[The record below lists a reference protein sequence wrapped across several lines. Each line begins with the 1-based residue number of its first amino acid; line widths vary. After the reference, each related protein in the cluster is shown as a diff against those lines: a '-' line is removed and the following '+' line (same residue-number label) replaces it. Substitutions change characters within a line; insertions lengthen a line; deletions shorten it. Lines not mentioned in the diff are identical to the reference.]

1 MCSAITNPTG
11 LKTTNLLGAEQS
23 ASVANG
29 VDVFG
34 ELFNI
39 MSSLD
44 GEQGDLNGLMDGAEL
59 DKAKIQLA
67 SSLNAGNISEV
78 ESMLTVLTA
87 NSTDGR
93 LTTSDPDKPAFNGE
107 FSSFELIAGKLLHDD
122 AKLNLTHEV
131 SEDIATQNE
140 ISAIKDAVSQVL
152 ALIGSLNFSD
162 KVRTAAENAIGENSK
177 IPYFDGLSNELGLSD
192 LTAFMRQKPDFVGG
206 KVSEEIKIDLALFAD
221 VNNQDS
227 DPSKLFKIYSGGENS
242 EVVESLNVEII
253 DENTV
258 KVSLTKFSGI
268 EDLNLNFV
276 ADHNVSETIIDT
288 SEPINL
294 PSHSQS
300 TIIVSIGKSPDNSA
314 VPEAITLKF
323 QTNNNETTSATNS
336 SSPPIEDD
344 ANVIVTFKADETV
357 KITRHTGELVDKST
371 LLDHSE
377 EIGEFKEL
385 SQPIV
390 QKFKNI
396 IEYRTSIQNV
406 INGLSKLKAQ
416 ISNKMPSIEFG
427 SKLDNA
433 INALKKKGVAA
444 STSKSTKASMFIS
457 TADILSLRA
466 LPSKINLPIAINSQL
481 QGLGERGIEFGAE
494 QALKNTQDP
503 SRAQST
509 LNSSVSR
516 DMLGAE
522 TFSANL
528 NSNGMKNP
536 VLVPMQSTP
545 GFANQL
551 SLLDAQF
558 TSRLAAI
565 AVEQAVNN
573 GESLELFLEPK
584 SFGKLQVNASLETN
598 GLDVKLVAENSAT
611 LAILR
616 GSEALLG
623 NITEQHGLKLSNY
636 SVDMSNGQ
644 NHGNGNEQGQ
654 KNHEANDHINRN
666 NGDDSSNMIEKS
678 TDTDNNLLNLIA

>member
-29 VDVFG
+29 VDIFG

-44 GEQGDLNGLMDGAEL
+44 GEQGDLNGLIDGAEL
-59 DKAKIQLA
+59 DKAKIQLV
-67 SSLNAGNISEV
+67 STLNAGNISEV
-78 ESMLTVLTA
+78 ESMLRVLTA
-87 NSTDGR
+87 NSTDGQ
-93 LTTSDPDKPAFNGE
+93 LTTSDLDKPAFNGE
-107 FSSFELIAGKLLHDD
+107 FSSFELIAGKLLQN
-122 AKLNLTHEV
+122 AAEPNLTPEV

-140 ISAIKDAVSQVL
+140 ISAITDAVSQVL
-152 ALIGSLNFSD
+152 ALIGSPNFSD
-162 KVRTAAENAIGENSK
+162 KVNTVSENVISEKPK
-177 IPYFDGLSNELGLSD
+177 IAYFDGLSNELELSD
-192 LTAFMRQKPDFVGG
+192 LTALMRQKPDFVGG
-206 KVSEEIKIDLALFAD
+206 KGSEEIKIDLALFAD
-221 VNNQDS
+221 VNKQDS

-253 DENTV
+253 DENTL

-268 EDLNLNFV
+268 ENLNLNFV
-276 ADHNVSETIIDT
+276 ADQNVAETIIDT
-288 SEPINL
+288 SEPINV
-294 PSHSQS
+294 PSHSLS

-323 QTNNNETTSATNS
+323 QASNNETTNATNPS
-336 SSPPIEDD
+336 SPIEDD

-357 KITRHTGELVDKST
+357 KVTRHAGELVDRNT
-371 LLDHSE
+371 LPDHSE
-377 EIGEFKEL
+377 EIGEFKDL
-385 SQPIV
+385 SLPVV

-416 ISNKMPSIEFG
+416 ISNKTPIIEFG
-427 SKLDNA
+427 GKIDNA
-433 INALKKKGVAA
+433 INALKKKVAAA
-444 STSKSTKASMFIS
+444 STSKSTKASMFIT
-457 TADILSLRA
+457 TADILSLRV
-466 LPSKINLPIAINSQL
+466 LPSKINLPIALNSQL
-481 QGLGERGIEFGAE
+481 QGFGERGIEFGAE
-494 QALKNTQDP
+494 QALKNTQDS

-536 VLVPMQSTP
+536 VLLPMQSTP

-666 NGDDSSNMIEKS
+666 NGDDTSNMIEKS

>member
-29 VDVFG
+29 VDIFG

-44 GEQGDLNGLMDGAEL
+44 GEQGDLNGLIDGAEL

-67 SSLNAGNISEV
+67 STLNAGNISEV
-78 ESMLTVLTA
+78 ESMLRVLTA
-87 NSTDGR
+87 NSTDGQ

-107 FSSFELIAGKLLHDD
+107 FSSFELIAGKLLQN
-122 AKLNLTHEV
+122 AAEPNLTPEV

-140 ISAIKDAVSQVL
+140 ISAITDAVSQVL
-152 ALIGSLNFSD
+152 ALIGSPNFSD
-162 KVRTAAENAIGENSK
+162 KVHTVAENAIGENSK
-177 IPYFDGLSNELGLSD
+177 IAYFDGLSNELELSD
-192 LTAFMRQKPDFVGG
+192 LTALMRQKPDFVGG
-206 KVSEEIKIDLALFAD
+206 KGSEEIKIDLALFAD
-221 VNNQDS
+221 VNKQDS

-253 DENTV
+253 DENTL

-268 EDLNLNFV
+268 ENLNLNFV
-276 ADHNVSETIIDT
+276 ADQNVAETIIDT
-288 SEPINL
+288 SEPINV
-294 PSHSQS
+294 PSHSPS
-300 TIIVSIGKSPDNSA
+300 TIIVSIGKSRDNSA

-323 QTNNNETTSATNS
+323 QASNNETTNATNPS
-336 SSPPIEDD
+336 SPIEDD

-357 KITRHTGELVDKST
+357 KVTRHAGELVDKNT
-371 LLDHSE
+371 LSDRSE
-377 EIGEFKEL
+377 QIEEFKEL
-385 SQPIV
+385 SLPVV

-416 ISNKMPSIEFG
+416 ISNKTPIIEFG
-427 SKLDNA
+427 GKIDNA
-433 INALKKKGVAA
+433 INALKKKVAAA
-444 STSKSTKASMFIS
+444 STSKSTKASMFIT

-466 LPSKINLPIAINSQL
+466 LPSKINLPFALNSQL

-654 KNHEANDHINRN
+654 KNHETNDHINRN

>member
-29 VDVFG
+29 VDIFG

-44 GEQGDLNGLMDGAEL
+44 GEQGDLNGLIDGAEL

-67 SSLNAGNISEV
+67 STLNAGNISEV
-78 ESMLTVLTA
+78 ESMLRVLTA
-87 NSTDGR
+87 NSTDGQ

-107 FSSFELIAGKLLHDD
+107 FSSFELIAGKLLQN
-122 AKLNLTHEV
+122 AAEPNLTPEV

-140 ISAIKDAVSQVL
+140 ISAITDAVSQVL
-152 ALIGSLNFSD
+152 ALIGSPNFSD
-162 KVRTAAENAIGENSK
+162 KVHTVAENAIGENSK
-177 IPYFDGLSNELGLSD
+177 IAYFDGLSNELELSD
-192 LTAFMRQKPDFVGG
+192 LTALMRQKPDFVGG
-206 KVSEEIKIDLALFAD
+206 KGSEEIKIDLALFAD
-221 VNNQDS
+221 VNKQDS

-253 DENTV
+253 DENTL

-268 EDLNLNFV
+268 ENLNLNFV
-276 ADHNVSETIIDT
+276 ADQNVAETIIDT
-288 SEPINL
+288 SEPINV
-294 PSHSQS
+294 PSHSPS
-300 TIIVSIGKSPDNSA
+300 TIIVSIGKSRDNSA

-323 QTNNNETTSATNS
+323 QASNNETTNATNPS
-336 SSPPIEDD
+336 SPIEDD

-357 KITRHTGELVDKST
+357 KVTRHAGELVDKNT
-371 LLDHSE
+371 LSDRSE
-377 EIGEFKEL
+377 QIEEFKEL
-385 SQPIV
+385 SLPVV

-416 ISNKMPSIEFG
+416 ISNKTPIIEFG
-427 SKLDNA
+427 GKIDNA
-433 INALKKKGVAA
+433 INALKKKVAAA
-444 STSKSTKASMFIS
+444 STSKSTKASMFIT

-466 LPSKINLPIAINSQL
+466 LPSKINLPFALNSQL

-654 KNHEANDHINRN
+654 KNHETNDHINRN
-666 NGDDSSNMIEKS
+666 NGDDTSNMIEKS

>member
-11 LKTTNLLGAEQS
+11 LKTTNLLGTEQS
-23 ASVANG
+23 ASVANR
-29 VDVFG
+29 VDIFG

-44 GEQGDLNGLMDGAEL
+44 GEQGDLNGLIDGAEL

-67 SSLNAGNISEV
+67 STLNAGNISEV
-78 ESMLTVLTA
+78 ESMLRVLTA
-87 NSTDGR
+87 NSTDGQ

-107 FSSFELIAGKLLHDD
+107 FSSFELIAGKLLQN
-122 AKLNLTHEV
+122 AAEPNLTPEV

-140 ISAIKDAVSQVL
+140 ISAITDAVSQVL
-152 ALIGSLNFSD
+152 ALIGSPNFSD
-162 KVRTAAENAIGENSK
+162 KVHTVAENAIGENSK
-177 IPYFDGLSNELGLSD
+177 IAYFDGLSNELELSD
-192 LTAFMRQKPDFVGG
+192 LTALMRQKPDFVGG
-206 KVSEEIKIDLALFAD
+206 KGSEEIKIDLALFAD
-221 VNNQDS
+221 VNKQDS

-253 DENTV
+253 DENTL

-268 EDLNLNFV
+268 ENLNLNFV
-276 ADHNVSETIIDT
+276 ADQNVSETIVDT
-288 SEPINL
+288 SEPINV
-294 PSHSQS
+294 PSHSPS
-300 TIIVSIGKSPDNSA
+300 TIIVSIGKSRDNSA

-323 QTNNNETTSATNS
+323 QASNNETTNATNPS
-336 SSPPIEDD
+336 SPIEDD

-357 KITRHTGELVDKST
+357 KVTRHAGELVDRNT
-371 LLDHSE
+371 LPDHSE
-377 EIGEFKEL
+377 EIGEFKDL
-385 SQPIV
+385 SLPVV

-416 ISNKMPSIEFG
+416 ISNKTPIIEFG
-427 SKLDNA
+427 GKIDNA
-433 INALKKKGVAA
+433 INALKKKVAAA
-444 STSKSTKASMFIS
+444 STSKSTKASMFIT

-466 LPSKINLPIAINSQL
+466 LPSKINLPFALNSQL

-528 NSNGMKNP
+528 NSNGMTNT

-666 NGDDSSNMIEKS
+666 NGDDTSNMIEKS

>member
-29 VDVFG
+29 VDIFG

-44 GEQGDLNGLMDGAEL
+44 GEHGDLNGLVDGAEL

-67 SSLNAGNISEV
+67 STLNAGNISEV
-78 ESMLTVLTA
+78 ESMLRVLTA
-87 NSTDGR
+87 NSTDGQ
-93 LTTSDPDKPAFNGE
+93 LTRSDPDKPAFNGE
-107 FSSFELIAGKLLHDD
+107 FSSFELIAGKLLQN
-122 AKLNLTHEV
+122 AAEPNLTPEV

-140 ISAIKDAVSQVL
+140 ISEITDAVSQVL
-152 ALIGSLNFSD
+152 ALIGSPNFSD
-162 KVRTAAENAIGENSK
+162 KVHTVSENVISEKPK
-177 IPYFDGLSNELGLSD
+177 IAYFDGLSNELELSD

-206 KVSEEIKIDLALFAD
+206 KISEEIKIDLALFAD
-221 VNNQDS
+221 VNKQES

-253 DENTV
+253 DENTL

-276 ADHNVSETIIDT
+276 ADQNVSGTIIDT
-288 SEPINL
+288 SEPITV
-294 PSHSQS
+294 PSYSTS
-300 TIIVSIGKSPDNSA
+300 TIIVSIGKSSDNSA

-323 QTNNNETTSATNS
+323 QTNNNETTSATNLV
-336 SSPPIEDD
+336 SPPIEDE

-357 KITRHTGELVDKST
+357 KVTRHTGELVDKST
-371 LLDHSE
+371 LPDHSE

-385 SQPIV
+385 SLPVV

-416 ISNKMPSIEFG
+416 ISNKTPSIEFG
-427 SKLDNA
+427 SKIDNA

-444 STSKSTKASMFIS
+444 STSKSTKASMFIT

-466 LPSKINLPIAINSQL
+466 LPSKINLPIALNSQL

-503 SRAQST
+503 SRTQST
-509 LNSSVSR
+509 PNTSVSR
-516 DMLGAE
+516 DLLGAE

-623 NITEQHGLKLSNY
+623 NITEQYGLKLSNY

-644 NHGNGNEQGQ
+644 NHGNGNDQGQ

>member
-23 ASVANG
+23 ASFANG
-29 VDVFG
+29 VDIFG

-39 MSSLD
+39 MSSLGD
-44 GEQGDLNGLMDGAEL
+44 EQGDLNGLIDGAEL

-67 SSLNAGNISEV
+67 STLNAGNISEV
-78 ESMLTVLTA
+78 ESMLRVLTA
-87 NSTDGR
+87 NSTDGQ

-107 FSSFELIAGKLLHDD
+107 FSSFELIAGKLLQN
-122 AKLNLTHEV
+122 AAEPNLTPEV
-131 SEDIATQNE
+131 SEDIARQNE
-140 ISAIKDAVSQVL
+140 ISEITDAVSQVL
-152 ALIGSLNFSD
+152 ALIGSPNFSE
-162 KVRTAAENAIGENSK
+162 KVHAAADNAIGENSK
-177 IPYFDGLSNELGLSD
+177 IPYFGGLSNELELSD
-192 LTAFMRQKPDFVGG
+192 LTALMRQKPDFAGG
-206 KVSEEIKIDLALFAD
+206 KVSEEIKIDLAFFAD
-221 VNNQDS
+221 VNKQES

-253 DENTV
+253 DENTL

-323 QTNNNETTSATNS
+323 KTNNNETTSATNS
-336 SSPPIEDD
+336 ASPPIEDE

-357 KITRHTGELVDKST
+357 KVTRHTGELVDKST
-371 LLDHSE
+371 SPDHSE

-385 SQPIV
+385 SLPVV

-416 ISNKMPSIEFG
+416 ISNKTPSIEFG
-427 SKLDNA
+427 SKIDNA
-433 INALKKKGVAA
+433 INALKKKVVAA
-444 STSKSTKASMFIS
+444 STSKSTKASMFIT

-466 LPSKINLPIAINSQL
+466 LPSKINLPIALNSQL

-536 VLVPMQSTP
+536 VLLPMQSTP

-666 NGDDSSNMIEKS
+666 NGDDTSNMIEKS

>member
-29 VDVFG
+29 VDIFG

-44 GEQGDLNGLMDGAEL
+44 GEQGDLNGLIDGAEL
-59 DKAKIQLA
+59 DKAKIQLV
-67 SSLNAGNISEV
+67 STLNAGNISEV
-78 ESMLTVLTA
+78 ESMLRVLTA
-87 NSTDGR
+87 NSTDGQ
-93 LTTSDPDKPAFNGE
+93 LTTSDLDKPAFNGE
-107 FSSFELIAGKLLHDD
+107 FSSFELIAGKLLQN
-122 AKLNLTHEV
+122 AAEPNLTPEV

-140 ISAIKDAVSQVL
+140 ISAITDAVSQVL
-152 ALIGSLNFSD
+152 ALIGSPNFSD
-162 KVRTAAENAIGENSK
+162 KVNTVSENVISEKPK
-177 IPYFDGLSNELGLSD
+177 IAYFDGLSNELELSD
-192 LTAFMRQKPDFVGG
+192 LTALMRQKPDFVGG
-206 KVSEEIKIDLALFAD
+206 KGSEEIKIDLALFAD
-221 VNNQDS
+221 VNKQDS

-253 DENTV
+253 DENTL

-268 EDLNLNFV
+268 ENLNLNFV
-276 ADHNVSETIIDT
+276 ADQNVAETIIDT
-288 SEPINL
+288 SEPINV
-294 PSHSQS
+294 PSHSLS

-323 QTNNNETTSATNS
+323 QASNNETTNATNPS
-336 SSPPIEDD
+336 SPIEDD

-357 KITRHTGELVDKST
+357 KVTRHAGELVDRNT
-371 LLDHSE
+371 LPDHSE
-377 EIGEFKEL
+377 EIGEFKDL
-385 SQPIV
+385 SLPVV

-416 ISNKMPSIEFG
+416 ISNKTPIIEFG
-427 SKLDNA
+427 GKIDNA
-433 INALKKKGVAA
+433 INALKKKVAAA
-444 STSKSTKASMFIS
+444 STSKSTKASMFIT
-457 TADILSLRA
+457 TADILSLRV
-466 LPSKINLPIAINSQL
+466 LPSKINLPIALNSQL
-481 QGLGERGIEFGAE
+481 QGFGERGIEFGAE

-536 VLVPMQSTP
+536 VLLPMQSTP

-666 NGDDSSNMIEKS
+666 NGDDTSNMIEKS

>member
-29 VDVFG
+29 VDIFG

-44 GEQGDLNGLMDGAEL
+44 GEQGDLNGLIDGAEL

-67 SSLNAGNISEV
+67 STLNAGNISEV
-78 ESMLTVLTA
+78 ESMLRVLTA
-87 NSTDGR
+87 NSTEGQ

-107 FSSFELIAGKLLHDD
+107 FSSFELIAGKLLQN
-122 AKLNLTHEV
+122 AAEPNLTPEV

-140 ISAIKDAVSQVL
+140 ISAITDAVSQVL
-152 ALIGSLNFSD
+152 ALIGSPNFSD
-162 KVRTAAENAIGENSK
+162 KVHTVAENAIGENSK
-177 IPYFDGLSNELGLSD
+177 IAYFDGLSNELELSD
-192 LTAFMRQKPDFVGG
+192 LTALMRQKPDFVGG
-206 KVSEEIKIDLALFAD
+206 IGSEEIKIDLALFAD
-221 VNNQDS
+221 VNKQDS

-242 EVVESLNVEII
+242 EIVESLNVEII
-253 DENTV
+253 DENTL

-268 EDLNLNFV
+268 ENLNLNFV
-276 ADHNVSETIIDT
+276 ADQNVSETIVDT
-288 SEPINL
+288 SEPINV
-294 PSHSQS
+294 PSHSPS
-300 TIIVSIGKSPDNSA
+300 TIIVSIGKSRDNSA

-323 QTNNNETTSATNS
+323 QASNNETTNATNPS
-336 SSPPIEDD
+336 SPIEDD

-357 KITRHTGELVDKST
+357 KVTRHAGELVDKNT
-371 LLDHSE
+371 LSDRSE
-377 EIGEFKEL
+377 QIEEFKEL
-385 SQPIV
+385 SLPVV

-416 ISNKMPSIEFG
+416 ISNKTPIIEFG
-427 SKLDNA
+427 GKIDNA
-433 INALKKKGVAA
+433 INALKKKVAAA
-444 STSKSTKASMFIS
+444 STSKSTKASMFIT

-466 LPSKINLPIAINSQL
+466 LPSKINLPFALNSQL

-666 NGDDSSNMIEKS
+666 NGDDTSNMIEKS

>member
-11 LKTTNLLGAEQS
+11 LKTTNLLGAEQN
-23 ASVANG
+23 ASIANR
-29 VDVFG
+29 VDIFG

-44 GEQGDLNGLMDGAEL
+44 GEQGDLNGLIDGAEL
-59 DKAKIQLA
+59 DKAKTQLV
-67 SSLNAGNISEV
+67 STLNAGNISEV
-78 ESMLTVLTA
+78 ESMLRVLTA
-87 NSTDGR
+87 NSTDGQ
-93 LTTSDPDKPAFNGE
+93 LTTSDPDKPVLNGE
-107 FSSFELIAGKLLHDD
+107 FSSFELIAGKLLQN
-122 AKLNLTHEV
+122 AAEPNLTPEV

-140 ISAIKDAVSQVL
+140 ISAITDAVSQVL
-152 ALIGSLNFSD
+152 VLIGSPNFSD
-162 KVRTAAENAIGENSK
+162 KVNTVSENVISEKPK
-177 IPYFDGLSNELGLSD
+177 IANFDGLSNELELSD
-192 LTAFMRQKPDFVGG
+192 LTALMRQKPDFVGG
-206 KVSEEIKIDLALFAD
+206 KGSEEIKIDLALFAD
-221 VNNQDS
+221 VNKQDS

-253 DENTV
+253 DENTL

-268 EDLNLNFV
+268 ENLNLNFV
-276 ADHNVSETIIDT
+276 ADQNVAETIIDT
-288 SEPINL
+288 SEPINV
-294 PSHSQS
+294 PSHSLS

-323 QTNNNETTSATNS
+323 QASNNETTNATNPS
-336 SSPPIEDD
+336 SPIEDD
-344 ANVIVTFKADETV
+344 ANVIVTFKADDTV
-357 KITRHTGELVDKST
+357 KVTRHAGELVDKNT
-371 LLDHSE
+371 LSDRSE
-377 EIGEFKEL
+377 QIEEFKEL
-385 SQPIV
+385 SLPVV

-406 INGLSKLKAQ
+406 INGLSKLKTQ
-416 ISNKMPSIEFG
+416 ISNKAPSIEFG
-427 SKLDNA
+427 SKIDSA
-433 INALKKKGVAA
+433 ITALKKKVVAG
-444 STSKSTKASMFIS
+444 STSKSAKASMFIT

-466 LPSKINLPIAINSQL
+466 LPSKINLPIALNSQL

-494 QALKNTQDP
+494 PALKNTQDP
-503 SRAQST
+503 LRAQST

-516 DMLGAE
+516 DMFGAE
-522 TFSANL
+522 TFSSNL

-573 GESLELFLEPK
+573 GESLELFLEPR

-616 GSEALLG
+616 GSEGLLG

-644 NHGNGNEQGQ
+644 NQGNGNEQGQ
-654 KNHEANDHINRN
+654 KNHEADDHINRN

>member
-29 VDVFG
+29 ADIFS

-39 MSSLD
+39 MSSL
-44 GEQGDLNGLMDGAEL
+44 GSEQGDLNGLMNGVEL
-59 DKAKIQLA
+59 DQAKIHLA
-67 SSLNAGNISEV
+67 SKLDAGNLSEV
-78 ESMLTVLTA
+78 ESMLRVLTA
-87 NSTDGR
+87 NSTDGQ
-93 LTTSDPDKPAFNGE
+93 LKTSDPDKAAFNGE
-107 FSSFELIAGKLLHDD
+107 FSSFELIAGKLLQND
-122 AKLNLTHEV
+122 AEPNLTHEF
-131 SEDIATQNE
+131 SEDIAAQNE

-152 ALIGSLNFSD
+152 ALIGSPNFYD
-162 KVRTAAENAIGENSK
+162 RLHTTTENFINEKPK
-177 IPYFDGLSNELGLSD
+177 ITYFDRLLNELELSD
-192 LTAFMRQKPDFVGG
+192 FSAIMRPKPHFVGD
-206 KVSEEIKIDLALFAD
+206 KVSEQIKIDLALFAD
-221 VNNQDS
+221 VNKQES

-253 DENTV
+253 DENTL

-268 EDLNLNFV
+268 EDLNVNFV
-276 ADHNVSETIIDT
+276 AEQHVSETIIDT
-288 SEPINL
+288 SEPITV
-294 PSHSQS
+294 PSHATS

-323 QTNNNETTSATNS
+323 QANNGEMINATNPS
-336 SSPPIEDD
+336 SPIEDD
-344 ANVIVTFKADETV
+344 ANVIVTFKADEAV
-357 KITRHTGELVDKST
+357 KVTRHTGELVDNST
-371 LLDHSE
+371 LPDHSE
-377 EIGEFKEL
+377 QIADFKEL
-385 SQPIV
+385 SLPVV

-406 INGLSKLKAQ
+406 INGLSKLKTQ

-427 SKLDNA
+427 SKIDSA
-433 INALKKKGVAA
+433 ITALKKKGVAA
-444 STSKSTKASMFIS
+444 STSKSAKASMFIT

-466 LPSKINLPIAINSQL
+466 LPSKSNLPIALNSQL
-481 QGLGERGIEFGAE
+481 QGFGERGIELGAE
-494 QALKNTQDP
+494 PALKNTQDP
-503 SRAQST
+503 LRAQST
-509 LNSSVSR
+509 SNTSVSR
-516 DMLGAE
+516 DLLGVE
-522 TFSANL
+522 TFSANQ

-536 VLVPMQSTP
+536 VLVPTQSTP

-565 AVEQAVNN
+565 AVEQAVNI
-573 GESLELFLEPK
+573 GEALELFLEPK

-666 NGDDSSNMIEKS
+666 NGDDPSNMIEKS

>member
-29 VDVFG
+29 VDIFG

-44 GEQGDLNGLMDGAEL
+44 GEQGDLNGLIDGAEL
-59 DKAKIQLA
+59 DKANIQLV
-67 SSLNAGNISEV
+67 STLNAGNISEV
-78 ESMLTVLTA
+78 ESMLRVLTA
-87 NSTDGR
+87 NSTDGQ
-93 LTTSDPDKPAFNGE
+93 LTISDPDKPAFNGE
-107 FSSFELIAGKLLHDD
+107 FSSFELIAGKLLQN
-122 AKLNLTHEV
+122 AAEPNLTPEV

-140 ISAIKDAVSQVL
+140 ISAITDAVSQVL
-152 ALIGSLNFSD
+152 ALIGSPNFSD
-162 KVRTAAENAIGENSK
+162 KVNTVSENVISEKPEIA
-177 IPYFDGLSNELGLSD
+177 YFDGLSNELELSD
-192 LTAFMRQKPDFVGG
+192 LTALMRQKPYFVGG
-206 KVSEEIKIDLALFAD
+206 KGSEEIKIDLALFAD
-221 VNNQDS
+221 INKQDS

-253 DENTV
+253 DENTL

-268 EDLNLNFV
+268 ENLNLNFV
-276 ADHNVSETIIDT
+276 ADQNVTETIIDT
-288 SEPINL
+288 SEPINV
-294 PSHSQS
+294 PSHSLS

-323 QTNNNETTSATNS
+323 QASNNETTNATNPS
-336 SSPPIEDD
+336 SPIEDD

-357 KITRHTGELVDKST
+357 KVTRHAGELVDKNT
-371 LLDHSE
+371 LSDRSE
-377 EIGEFKEL
+377 QIKEFKEL
-385 SQPIV
+385 SLPVV

-396 IEYRTSIQNV
+396 IEYRKSIQNV
-406 INGLSKLKAQ
+406 INGLSKLKTQ
-416 ISNKMPSIEFG
+416 ISNKAPSVEFG
-427 SKLDNA
+427 SKIDSA
-433 INALKKKGVAA
+433 ITALKKKVVAG
-444 STSKSTKASMFIS
+444 STSKSAKASMFIS

-466 LPSKINLPIAINSQL
+466 LPSKINLPFALNSQL
-481 QGLGERGIEFGAE
+481 QGSGERGIEFGAE
-494 QALKNTQDP
+494 QALKNTQDAL
-503 SRAQST
+503 RAQST
-509 LNSSVSR
+509 INTSVSR
-516 DMLGAE
+516 DLLGAE

-654 KNHEANDHINRN
+654 KNHEADDHINRN

>member
-29 VDVFG
+29 VDIFG

-44 GEQGDLNGLMDGAEL
+44 GEQGDLNGLIDGAEL
-59 DKAKIQLA
+59 DKAKIQLV
-67 SSLNAGNISEV
+67 STLNAGNISEV
-78 ESMLTVLTA
+78 ESMLRVLTA
-87 NSTDGR
+87 NSTDGQ
-93 LTTSDPDKPAFNGE
+93 LTTSDLDKPAFNGE
-107 FSSFELIAGKLLHDD
+107 FSSFELIAGKLLQN
-122 AKLNLTHEV
+122 AAEPNLTPEV

-140 ISAIKDAVSQVL
+140 ISAITDAVSQVL
-152 ALIGSLNFSD
+152 ALIGSPNFSD
-162 KVRTAAENAIGENSK
+162 KVNTVSENVISEKPK
-177 IPYFDGLSNELGLSD
+177 IAYFDGLSNELELSD
-192 LTAFMRQKPDFVGG
+192 LTALMRQKPDFVWG
-206 KVSEEIKIDLALFAD
+206 KGSEEIKIDLALFAD
-221 VNNQDS
+221 VNKQDS

-253 DENTV
+253 DENTL

-268 EDLNLNFV
+268 ENLNLNFV
-276 ADHNVSETIIDT
+276 ADQNVAETIIDT
-288 SEPINL
+288 SEPINV
-294 PSHSQS
+294 PSHSLS

-323 QTNNNETTSATNS
+323 QASNNETTNATNPS
-336 SSPPIEDD
+336 SPIEDD

-357 KITRHTGELVDKST
+357 KVTRHAGELVDKNT
-371 LLDHSE
+371 LSDRSE
-377 EIGEFKEL
+377 QIEEFKEL
-385 SQPIV
+385 SLSVV

-416 ISNKMPSIEFG
+416 ISNKTPIIEFG
-427 SKLDNA
+427 GKIDNA
-433 INALKKKGVAA
+433 INALKKKVAAA
-444 STSKSTKASMFIS
+444 STSKSTKASMFIT
-457 TADILSLRA
+457 TADILSLRV
-466 LPSKINLPIAINSQL
+466 LPSKINLPIALNSQL
-481 QGLGERGIEFGAE
+481 QGFGERGIEFGAE

-666 NGDDSSNMIEKS
+666 NGDDTSNMIEKS

>member
-1 MCSAITNPTG
+1 
-11 LKTTNLLGAEQS
+11 
-23 ASVANG
+23 
-29 VDVFG
+29 
-34 ELFNI
+34 
-39 MSSLD
+39 
-44 GEQGDLNGLMDGAEL
+44 
-59 DKAKIQLA
+59 
-67 SSLNAGNISEV
+67 
-78 ESMLTVLTA
+78 
-87 NSTDGR
+87 
-93 LTTSDPDKPAFNGE
+93 
-107 FSSFELIAGKLLHDD
+107 
-122 AKLNLTHEV
+122 
-131 SEDIATQNE
+131 
-140 ISAIKDAVSQVL
+140 
-152 ALIGSLNFSD
+152 
-162 KVRTAAENAIGENSK
+162 
-177 IPYFDGLSNELGLSD
+177 
-192 LTAFMRQKPDFVGG
+192 
-206 KVSEEIKIDLALFAD
+206 
-221 VNNQDS
+221 
-227 DPSKLFKIYSGGENS
+227 
-242 EVVESLNVEII
+242 LNVEII
-253 DENTV
+253 DENTL

-268 EDLNLNFV
+268 EDLNLNFL
-276 ADHNVSETIIDT
+276 ADQNVSETIIDT
-288 SEPINL
+288 SEPITV
-294 PSHSQS
+294 PSHSPS

-323 QTNNNETTSATNS
+323 QTNSNETTSATNS
-336 SSPPIEDD
+336 ASPPIEDE

-357 KITRHTGELVDKST
+357 KVTRYTGELFDKST
-371 LLDHSE
+371 LPDHSE

-385 SQPIV
+385 SLPVV

-416 ISNKMPSIEFG
+416 ISTKTPSIEFG
-427 SKLDNA
+427 NKMDNA

-466 LPSKINLPIAINSQL
+466 LPSKINLPIALNSQL

-503 SRAQST
+503 LRAQAT

-654 KNHEANDHINRN
+654 KKHEANDHINRN

>member
-29 VDVFG
+29 VDIFG

-67 SSLNAGNISEV
+67 STLNAGNISEV
-78 ESMLTVLTA
+78 ESMLRVLTA
-87 NSTDGR
+87 NSTDGQ
-93 LTTSDPDKPAFNGE
+93 LTRSDPDKPAFNGE
-107 FSSFELIAGKLLHDD
+107 FSSFELIAGKLLQN
-122 AKLNLTHEV
+122 AAEPNLTPEV

-140 ISAIKDAVSQVL
+140 ISEITDAVSQVL
-152 ALIGSLNFSD
+152 ALIGSPNFSD
-162 KVRTAAENAIGENSK
+162 KVHTVSENVISENSK
-177 IPYFDGLSNELGLSD
+177 IAYFDGLSNELELSD
-192 LTAFMRQKPDFVGG
+192 LTALIRQKPDFVGG

-221 VNNQDS
+221 VNKQES

-253 DENTV
+253 DESTL

-276 ADHNVSETIIDT
+276 ADQNVSETIIDT
-288 SEPINL
+288 SEPITV
-294 PSHSQS
+294 PSHSPS
-300 TIIVSIGKSPDNSA
+300 TIIVSIGNSPDNSA

-336 SSPPIEDD
+336 ASPPIEDE

-357 KITRHTGELVDKST
+357 KVTRHTGELVDKST
-371 LLDHSE
+371 LPDHSE

-385 SQPIV
+385 SLPVV

-416 ISNKMPSIEFG
+416 ISNKTPSIEFG
-427 SKLDNA
+427 SKIDNA
-433 INALKKKGVAA
+433 INALKKKVVAA
-444 STSKSTKASMFIS
+444 STSKSTKASMFIT

-466 LPSKINLPIAINSQL
+466 LPSKINLPIALNSQL

>member
-23 ASVANG
+23 ASVANR
-29 VDVFG
+29 VDIFG

-44 GEQGDLNGLMDGAEL
+44 GEQGDLNGLIDGAEL

-67 SSLNAGNISEV
+67 STLNAGNISEV
-78 ESMLTVLTA
+78 ESMLRVLTA
-87 NSTDGR
+87 NSTDGQ

-107 FSSFELIAGKLLHDD
+107 FSSFELIAGKLLQN
-122 AKLNLTHEV
+122 AAEPNLTPEV

-140 ISAIKDAVSQVL
+140 ISAITDAVSQVL
-152 ALIGSLNFSD
+152 ALIGSPNFSD
-162 KVRTAAENAIGENSK
+162 KVHTVAENAIGENSK
-177 IPYFDGLSNELGLSD
+177 IAYFDGLSNELELSD
-192 LTAFMRQKPDFVGG
+192 LTALMRQKPDFVGG
-206 KVSEEIKIDLALFAD
+206 KGSEEIKIDLALFAD
-221 VNNQDS
+221 VNKQDS

-242 EVVESLNVEII
+242 EIVESLNVEII
-253 DENTV
+253 DENTL

-268 EDLNLNFV
+268 ENLNLNFV
-276 ADHNVSETIIDT
+276 ADQNVSETIVDT
-288 SEPINL
+288 SEPINV
-294 PSHSQS
+294 PSHSPS
-300 TIIVSIGKSPDNSA
+300 TIIVSIGKSRDNSA

-323 QTNNNETTSATNS
+323 QASNNETTNATNPS
-336 SSPPIEDD
+336 SPIEDD

-357 KITRHTGELVDKST
+357 KVTRHAGELVDKNT
-371 LLDHSE
+371 LSDRSE
-377 EIGEFKEL
+377 QIEEFKEL
-385 SQPIV
+385 SLPVV

-416 ISNKMPSIEFG
+416 ISNKTPIIEFG
-427 SKLDNA
+427 GKIDNA
-433 INALKKKGVAA
+433 INALKKKVAAA
-444 STSKSTKASMFIS
+444 STSKSTKASMFIT

-466 LPSKINLPIAINSQL
+466 LPSKINLPFALNSQL

-666 NGDDSSNMIEKS
+666 NGDDTSNMIEKS

>member
-29 VDVFG
+29 VDIFG

-44 GEQGDLNGLMDGAEL
+44 GEQGDLHGLMDGAEL
-59 DKAKIQLA
+59 DKAKIQLE
-67 SSLNAGNISEV
+67 STLNAGNISDV
-78 ESMLTVLTA
+78 ESMLRVLTT
-87 NSTDGR
+87 NSTDGQ
-93 LTTSDPDKPAFNGE
+93 LKSFDPDKPAFNGE
-107 FSSFELIAGKLLHDD
+107 FSSFELIAGKLLQN
-122 AKLNLTHEV
+122 AAEPNLTPEV

-140 ISAIKDAVSQVL
+140 MSAITDAVSQVL
-152 ALIGSLNFSD
+152 ALIGSPNFSD
-162 KVRTAAENAIGENSK
+162 KVHAAVDNAIGENSK
-177 IPYFDGLSNELGLSD
+177 IPYFEGLSNELELSD
-192 LTAFMRQKPDFVGG
+192 LTALMRQKPDFVGG
-206 KVSEEIKIDLALFAD
+206 NLSEEIKIDLALFAD
-221 VNNQDS
+221 VSKQES

-253 DENTV
+253 DESTL

-276 ADHNVSETIIDT
+276 ADQNASETIIDT
-288 SEPINL
+288 SEPITV
-294 PSHSQS
+294 PSHSPS
-300 TIIVSIGKSPDNSA
+300 PIIVSIGKSPDNSA

-323 QTNNNETTSATNS
+323 QTNNNETTSSTNS
-336 SSPPIEDD
+336 SSPPIEDE
-344 ANVIVTFKADETV
+344 ANVIVTFKPDETV
-357 KITRHTGELVDKST
+357 KVTRLTGELVDKST

-377 EIGEFKEL
+377 EIGEFKEF

-416 ISNKMPSIEFG
+416 ISNKTPSIEFR
-427 SKLDNA
+427 SKIDNA

-466 LPSKINLPIAINSQL
+466 LPSKINLPIALNSQL

-654 KNHEANDHINRN
+654 KNHEANDPINRN

>member
-23 ASVANG
+23 ASVANR
-29 VDVFG
+29 VDIFG

-44 GEQGDLNGLMDGAEL
+44 GEQGDLNGLIDGAEL

-67 SSLNAGNISEV
+67 STLNAGNISEV
-78 ESMLTVLTA
+78 ESMLRVLTA
-87 NSTDGR
+87 NSTDGQ

-107 FSSFELIAGKLLHDD
+107 FSSFELIAGKLLQN
-122 AKLNLTHEV
+122 AAEPNLTPEV

-140 ISAIKDAVSQVL
+140 ISAITDAVSQVL
-152 ALIGSLNFSD
+152 ALIGSPNFSD
-162 KVRTAAENAIGENSK
+162 KVHTVAENAIGENSK
-177 IPYFDGLSNELGLSD
+177 IAYFDGLSNELELSD
-192 LTAFMRQKPDFVGG
+192 LTALMRQKPDFVGG
-206 KVSEEIKIDLALFAD
+206 KGSEEIKIDLALFAD
-221 VNNQDS
+221 VNKQDS

-253 DENTV
+253 DENTL

-323 QTNNNETTSATNS
+323 KTNNNETTSATNS
-336 SSPPIEDD
+336 ASPPIEDE

-357 KITRHTGELVDKST
+357 KVTRHAGELVDKNT
-371 LLDHSE
+371 LSDRSE
-377 EIGEFKEL
+377 QIEEFKEL
-385 SQPIV
+385 SLPVV

-416 ISNKMPSIEFG
+416 ISNKTPSIEFG
-427 SKLDNA
+427 SKIDNA
-433 INALKKKGVAA
+433 INALKKKVAAA
-444 STSKSTKASMFIS
+444 STSKSTKASMFIT

-466 LPSKINLPIAINSQL
+466 LPSKINLPIALNSQL

-666 NGDDSSNMIEKS
+666 NGDDTSNMIEKS

>member
-29 VDVFG
+29 VDIFG

-67 SSLNAGNISEV
+67 STLNAGNISEV
-78 ESMLTVLTA
+78 ESMLRVLTA
-87 NSTDGR
+87 NSTDGQ

-107 FSSFELIAGKLLHDD
+107 FSSFELIAGKLLQN
-122 AKLNLTHEV
+122 AAEPNLTPEV

-140 ISAIKDAVSQVL
+140 ISEITDAVSQVL
-152 ALIGSLNFSD
+152 ALIGSPNFSD
-162 KVRTAAENAIGENSK
+162 KVHTVSENGISEKQK
-177 IPYFDGLSNELGLSD
+177 IAYFDGLSNELELSD

-221 VNNQDS
+221 VNKQES

-253 DENTV
+253 DESTL

-276 ADHNVSETIIDT
+276 ADQNVSETFIDT
-288 SEPINL
+288 SEPITV
-294 PSHSQS
+294 PSHSPS

-336 SSPPIEDD
+336 ASPPIEDD

-357 KITRHTGELVDKST
+357 KVTRHTGELVDKST
-371 LLDHSE
+371 LPDHSE

-385 SQPIV
+385 SLPVV

-416 ISNKMPSIEFG
+416 ISNKTPSIEFG
-427 SKLDNA
+427 SKIDNA

-444 STSKSTKASMFIS
+444 STSKSTKASMFIT

-466 LPSKINLPIAINSQL
+466 LPSKINLPIALNSQL

>member
-29 VDVFG
+29 VDIFG

-44 GEQGDLNGLMDGAEL
+44 GEQGDLNGLIDGAEL

-67 SSLNAGNISEV
+67 STLNAGNISEV
-78 ESMLTVLTA
+78 ESMLRVLTA
-87 NSTDGR
+87 NSTDGQ

-107 FSSFELIAGKLLHDD
+107 FSSFELIAGKLLQN
-122 AKLNLTHEV
+122 AAEPNLTPEV

-140 ISAIKDAVSQVL
+140 ISAITDAVSQVL
-152 ALIGSLNFSD
+152 ALIGSPNFSD
-162 KVRTAAENAIGENSK
+162 KVHTVSENVISENSK
-177 IPYFDGLSNELGLSD
+177 IAYFDGLSNELELSD
-192 LTAFMRQKPDFVGG
+192 LTALMRQKPDFVGG
-206 KVSEEIKIDLALFAD
+206 KGSEEIKIDLALFAD
-221 VNNQDS
+221 VNKQDS

-242 EVVESLNVEII
+242 EIVESLNVEII
-253 DENTV
+253 DENTL

-268 EDLNLNFV
+268 ENLNLNFV
-276 ADHNVSETIIDT
+276 ADQNVSETIVDT
-288 SEPINL
+288 SEPINV
-294 PSHSQS
+294 PSHSPS
-300 TIIVSIGKSPDNSA
+300 TIIVSIGKSRDNSA

-323 QTNNNETTSATNS
+323 QASNNETTNATNPS
-336 SSPPIEDD
+336 SPIEDD

-357 KITRHTGELVDKST
+357 KVTRHAGELVDKNT
-371 LLDHSE
+371 LSDRSE
-377 EIGEFKEL
+377 QIEEFKEL
-385 SQPIV
+385 SLPVV

-416 ISNKMPSIEFG
+416 ISNKTPIIEFG
-427 SKLDNA
+427 GKIDNA
-433 INALKKKGVAA
+433 INALKKKVAAA
-444 STSKSTKASMFIS
+444 STSKSTKASMFIT

-466 LPSKINLPIAINSQL
+466 LPSKINLPFALNSQL

-666 NGDDSSNMIEKS
+666 NGDDTSNMIEKS

>member
-29 VDVFG
+29 ADIFG

-39 MSSLD
+39 MSSLG
-44 GEQGDLNGLMDGAEL
+44 GEQGDLNGLMNGVEL
-59 DKAKIQLA
+59 DQAKIHLA
-67 SSLNAGNISEV
+67 SKLDAGNLSEV
-78 ESMLTVLTA
+78 ENMLSVLTA
-87 NSTDGR
+87 NSTDGQ
-93 LTTSDPDKPAFNGE
+93 LTISDPEKPTFNGE
-107 FSSFELIAGKLLHDD
+107 FSSFDLIVGKLLQND
-122 AKLNLTHEV
+122 AQTNLIHGV
-131 SEDIATQNE
+131 SEDKATQNE
-140 ISAIKDAVSQVL
+140 ISAIKDAMSQVL
-152 ALIGSLNFSD
+152 AIIGSPNFSD
-162 KVRTAAENAIGENSK
+162 KAQTAEENVIGENSK
-177 IPYFDGLSNELGLSD
+177 IPYFDGLSNKLELSD
-192 LTAFMRQKPDFVGG
+192 LTAFMRPKPDFSGG

-221 VNNQDS
+221 VNKQES

-253 DENTV
+253 DENTL

-268 EDLNLNFV
+268 EDLNVNFV
-276 ADHNVSETIIDT
+276 AEQHVSETIIDT
-288 SEPINL
+288 SEPITV
-294 PSHSQS
+294 PGHAPS

-323 QTNNNETTSATNS
+323 QANNDETINATNPS
-336 SSPPIEDD
+336 SPIEDD
-344 ANVIVTFKADETV
+344 ANVIVTFKADEAV
-357 KITRHTGELVDKST
+357 KVTRHTGELVDNST
-371 LLDHSE
+371 LPDHSE
-377 EIGEFKEL
+377 QIGEFKKL
-385 SQPIV
+385 SLPVV

-396 IEYRTSIQNV
+396 IEYRTSIQNM
-406 INGLSKLKAQ
+406 INGLSKLKTQ

-427 SKLDNA
+427 IKIDNA
-433 INALKKKGVAA
+433 INALKKKGVAT
-444 STSKSTKASMFIS
+444 STSKSAKASMFIT

-466 LPSKINLPIAINSQL
+466 LPSKINLPIALNSQL
-481 QGLGERGIEFGAE
+481 QGLGERGIELGAE
-494 QALKNTQDP
+494 PVLKNTQDP
-503 SRAQST
+503 LRAQST
-509 LNSSVSR
+509 NNSSVSR
-516 DMLGAE
+516 DLLGVE
-522 TFSANL
+522 TFSANQ
-528 NSNGMKNP
+528 NSNGMRNP
-536 VLVPMQSTP
+536 VLVPTQSTP

-573 GESLELFLEPK
+573 GEALELFLEPK

-654 KNHEANDHINRN
+654 KNHEAKDHINRN
-666 NGDDSSNMIEKS
+666 NGDDPSNMIEKS

>member
-29 VDVFG
+29 VDIFG

-44 GEQGDLNGLMDGAEL
+44 GEQGDLNGLIDGAEL

-67 SSLNAGNISEV
+67 STLNAGNISEV
-78 ESMLTVLTA
+78 ESMLRVLTA
-87 NSTDGR
+87 NSTDGQ

-107 FSSFELIAGKLLHDD
+107 FSSFELIAGKLLQN
-122 AKLNLTHEV
+122 AAEPNLTSEV

-140 ISAIKDAVSQVL
+140 ISAITDAVSQVL
-152 ALIGSLNFSD
+152 ALIGSPNFSD
-162 KVRTAAENAIGENSK
+162 KVHTVAENAIGENSK
-177 IPYFDGLSNELGLSD
+177 IAYFDGLSNELELSD
-192 LTAFMRQKPDFVGG
+192 LTALMRQKPDFVGG
-206 KVSEEIKIDLALFAD
+206 KGSEEIKIDLALFAD
-221 VNNQDS
+221 VNKQDS

-242 EVVESLNVEII
+242 EIVESLNVEII
-253 DENTV
+253 DENTL

-268 EDLNLNFV
+268 ENLNLNFV
-276 ADHNVSETIIDT
+276 ADQNVAETIIDT
-288 SEPINL
+288 SEPINV
-294 PSHSQS
+294 PSHSPS
-300 TIIVSIGKSPDNSA
+300 TIIVSIGKSRDNSA

-323 QTNNNETTSATNS
+323 QASNNETTNATNPS
-336 SSPPIEDD
+336 SPIEDD

-357 KITRHTGELVDKST
+357 KVTRHAGELVDKNT
-371 LLDHSE
+371 LSDRSE
-377 EIGEFKEL
+377 QIEEFKEL
-385 SQPIV
+385 SLPVV

-396 IEYRTSIQNV
+396 IEYRRSIQNV

-416 ISNKMPSIEFG
+416 ISNKTPIIEFG
-427 SKLDNA
+427 GKIDNA
-433 INALKKKGVAA
+433 INALKKKVAAA
-444 STSKSTKASMFIS
+444 STSKSTKASMFIT

-466 LPSKINLPIAINSQL
+466 LPSKINLPFALNSQL

-666 NGDDSSNMIEKS
+666 NGDDTSNMIEKS

>member
-29 VDVFG
+29 VDIFG

-67 SSLNAGNISEV
+67 STLNAGNISEV
-78 ESMLTVLTA
+78 ESMLRVLTA
-87 NSTDGR
+87 NSIDGQ

-107 FSSFELIAGKLLHDD
+107 FSSFELIAGKLLQN
-122 AKLNLTHEV
+122 AAEPNLTPEV
-131 SEDIATQNE
+131 SEDIAAQNE

-152 ALIGSLNFSD
+152 ALIGSPNFSD
-162 KVRTAAENAIGENSK
+162 KVHAAADNATGENSK
-177 IPYFDGLSNELGLSD
+177 IPYFDGLSNELELSD

-206 KVSEEIKIDLALFAD
+206 KVGEAIKINLALFAD
-221 VNNQDS
+221 VNKQES

-253 DENTV
+253 DENTL

-268 EDLNLNFV
+268 EDLNLNFL
-276 ADHNVSETIIDT
+276 ADQNVSETIIDT
-288 SEPINL
+288 SEPITV
-294 PSHSQS
+294 PSHSPS

-323 QTNNNETTSATNS
+323 QTNSNETTSATNS
-336 SSPPIEDD
+336 ASPPIEDE

-357 KITRHTGELVDKST
+357 KVTRHTGELVDKST
-371 LLDHSE
+371 LPDHSE

-385 SQPIV
+385 SLPVV

-416 ISNKMPSIEFG
+416 ISTKTPSIEFG
-427 SKLDNA
+427 NKMDNA

-466 LPSKINLPIAINSQL
+466 LPSKINLPIALNSQL
-481 QGLGERGIEFGAE
+481 QGLGEHGIEFGAE

-503 SRAQST
+503 LRAQAT

>member
-29 VDVFG
+29 VDIFG

-67 SSLNAGNISEV
+67 STLNAGNISEV
-78 ESMLTVLTA
+78 ESMLRVLTA
-87 NSTDGR
+87 NSTDGQ

-107 FSSFELIAGKLLHDD
+107 FSSFELIAGKLLQN
-122 AKLNLTHEV
+122 AAEPNLTPEV

-140 ISAIKDAVSQVL
+140 ISAITDAVSQVL
-152 ALIGSLNFSD
+152 ALIGSPNFSD
-162 KVRTAAENAIGENSK
+162 KVHAAADNATGENSK
-177 IPYFDGLSNELGLSD
+177 IPYFDGLSNELELSD
-192 LTAFMRQKPDFVGG
+192 LTALMRQKPDFVGG

-221 VNNQDS
+221 VNKQES

-253 DENTV
+253 DESTL

-268 EDLNLNFV
+268 EDLNLNFL
-276 ADHNVSETIIDT
+276 ADQNVSETIIDT
-288 SEPINL
+288 SEPITV
-294 PSHSQS
+294 PSHSPS

-336 SSPPIEDD
+336 ASPPIEDE

-357 KITRHTGELVDKST
+357 KVTRHTGELVDKST

-385 SQPIV
+385 SLPVV

-416 ISNKMPSIEFG
+416 ISNKTPSIEVG
-427 SKLDNA
+427 SKIDNA

-444 STSKSTKASMFIS
+444 STSKSTKASMFIT

-466 LPSKINLPIAINSQL
+466 LPSKINLPIALNSQL

>member
-29 VDVFG
+29 VDIFG

-44 GEQGDLNGLMDGAEL
+44 GEQGDLNGLIDGAEL
-59 DKAKIQLA
+59 DEAKIQLA
-67 SSLNAGNISEV
+67 STLNAGNISDV
-78 ESMLTVLTA
+78 ESMLRVLTA
-87 NSTDGR
+87 NSGDGQ
-93 LTTSDPDKPAFNGE
+93 LKTSDPDKPAFNGE
-107 FSSFELIAGKLLHDD
+107 FSSFELIAGKLLQN
-122 AKLNLTHEV
+122 AAEPNLTPEV
-131 SEDIATQNE
+131 SEDIAAQNE
-140 ISAIKDAVSQVL
+140 ISEITDAVSQVL
-152 ALIGSLNFSD
+152 ALIGSPNFSD
-162 KVRTAAENAIGENSK
+162 KVHAAADNAIGENSK
-177 IPYFDGLSNELGLSD
+177 IPYFDGLSNELELSD

-221 VNNQDS
+221 VNKQES

-253 DENTV
+253 DENTL
-258 KVSLTKFSGI
+258 KVSLAKFSGI

-276 ADHNVSETIIDT
+276 ADQNVSETIIDT
-288 SEPINL
+288 SEPITV
-294 PSHSQS
+294 PSHSPS

-323 QTNNNETTSATNS
+323 QTNSNETTSATNS
-336 SSPPIEDD
+336 ASPPIEDE

-357 KITRHTGELVDKST
+357 KVTRHTGELVDKST
-371 LLDHSE
+371 LPDHSE

-385 SQPIV
+385 SLPVV

-416 ISNKMPSIEFG
+416 ISNKTPSIEFG
-427 SKLDNA
+427 SKIDNA
-433 INALKKKGVAA
+433 INALKKKGVVA

-466 LPSKINLPIAINSQL
+466 LPSKINLPIALNSQL

>member
-1 MCSAITNPTG
+1 M
-11 LKTTNLLGAEQS
+11 
-23 ASVANG
+23 
-29 VDVFG
+29 
-34 ELFNI
+34 
-39 MSSLD
+39 
-44 GEQGDLNGLMDGAEL
+44 
-59 DKAKIQLA
+59 
-67 SSLNAGNISEV
+67 
-78 ESMLTVLTA
+78 
-87 NSTDGR
+87 
-93 LTTSDPDKPAFNGE
+93 
-107 FSSFELIAGKLLHDD
+107 
-122 AKLNLTHEV
+122 
-131 SEDIATQNE
+131 
-140 ISAIKDAVSQVL
+140 SQVL
-152 ALIGSLNFSD
+152 ALIGSPNFSD
-162 KVRTAAENAIGENSK
+162 KVHTVSENVISEKQK
-177 IPYFDGLSNELGLSD
+177 IAYFDGLSNELELSD

-221 VNNQDS
+221 VNKQES

-253 DENTV
+253 DENTM

-276 ADHNVSETIIDT
+276 ADQNLSETIIDT
-288 SEPINL
+288 SEPINV
-294 PSHSQS
+294 PNHSPS
-300 TIIVSIGKSPDNSA
+300 TIIVSIGNSPDNSA

-323 QTNNNETTSATNS
+323 QTNNNEMTIATNS
-336 SSPPIEDD
+336 ASPPIADE

-357 KITRHTGELVDKST
+357 KVTRHTGELVDKST
-371 LLDHSE
+371 LSDHSE

-385 SQPIV
+385 SLPVV

-416 ISNKMPSIEFG
+416 ISNKTPSIEFG
-427 SKLDNA
+427 SKIDNA

-466 LPSKINLPIAINSQL
+466 LPSKINLPIALNSQL

-536 VLVPMQSTP
+536 VLVPMQNTP

-666 NGDDSSNMIEKS
+666 NGDDTSNMIEKS

>member
-23 ASVANG
+23 ASFANG
-29 VDVFG
+29 VDIFG

-39 MSSLD
+39 MSSLG
-44 GEQGDLNGLMDGAEL
+44 GEQGDLNGLIDGAEL

-67 SSLNAGNISEV
+67 STLNAGNISEV
-78 ESMLTVLTA
+78 ESMLRVLTA
-87 NSTDGR
+87 NSTDGQ
-93 LTTSDPDKPAFNGE
+93 LTTSDPGKPAFNGE
-107 FSSFELIAGKLLHDD
+107 FSSFELIAGKLLQN
-122 AKLNLTHEV
+122 AAEPNLTPEV

-140 ISAIKDAVSQVL
+140 ISEITDAVSQVL
-152 ALIGSLNFSD
+152 ALIGSPNFSD
-162 KVRTAAENAIGENSK
+162 KVNTVSENVISEKPK
-177 IPYFDGLSNELGLSD
+177 IAYFDGLSNELELSD
-192 LTAFMRQKPDFVGG
+192 LTALMRQKPDFVGG
-206 KVSEEIKIDLALFAD
+206 KGSEEIKIDLALFAD
-221 VNNQDS
+221 VNKQDS

-253 DENTV
+253 DENTL

-268 EDLNLNFV
+268 ENLNLNFV
-276 ADHNVSETIIDT
+276 ADQNVAETIIDT
-288 SEPINL
+288 SEPINV
-294 PSHSQS
+294 PSHSLS

-323 QTNNNETTSATNS
+323 QASNNETTNATNPS
-336 SSPPIEDD
+336 SPIEDD

-357 KITRHTGELVDKST
+357 KVTRHAGELVDRNT
-371 LLDHSE
+371 LPDHSE
-377 EIGEFKEL
+377 EIGEFKDL
-385 SQPIV
+385 SLPVV

-416 ISNKMPSIEFG
+416 ISNKTPIIEFG
-427 SKLDNA
+427 GKIDNA
-433 INALKKKGVAA
+433 INALKKKVAAA
-444 STSKSTKASMFIS
+444 STSKSTKASMFIT
-457 TADILSLRA
+457 TADILSLRV
-466 LPSKINLPIAINSQL
+466 LPSKINLPIALNSQL
-481 QGLGERGIEFGAE
+481 QGFGERGIEFGAE

-536 VLVPMQSTP
+536 VLLPMQSTP

-666 NGDDSSNMIEKS
+666 NGDDTSNMIEKS

>member
-29 VDVFG
+29 VDIFG

-44 GEQGDLNGLMDGAEL
+44 GEQGDLNGLIDGAEL

-67 SSLNAGNISEV
+67 STLNAGNISEV
-78 ESMLTVLTA
+78 ESMLRVLTA
-87 NSTDGR
+87 NSTDGQ
-93 LTTSDPDKPAFNGE
+93 LKTSDPDKPAFNGE
-107 FSSFELIAGKLLHDD
+107 FSSFELIAGKLLQN
-122 AKLNLTHEV
+122 AAEPNLTPEV
-131 SEDIATQNE
+131 SEDIAAQNE
-140 ISAIKDAVSQVL
+140 ISAITDAVSQVL
-152 ALIGSLNFSD
+152 ALIGSPNFSD
-162 KVRTAAENAIGENSK
+162 KVHAAADNATGENSK
-177 IPYFDGLSNELGLSD
+177 IPYFDGLSNELELSD

-206 KVSEEIKIDLALFAD
+206 KVSEEIKINLALFAD
-221 VNNQDS
+221 VNKQES

-253 DENTV
+253 DESTL

-276 ADHNVSETIIDT
+276 ADQNVSETIIDT
-288 SEPINL
+288 SEPITV
-294 PSHSQS
+294 PSHSTS

-336 SSPPIEDD
+336 ASPPIEDE

-357 KITRHTGELVDKST
+357 KVTRHTGELVDKST
-371 LLDHSE
+371 LPDHSE

-385 SQPIV
+385 SLPVV

-416 ISNKMPSIEFG
+416 ISTKTPSIEFG
-427 SKLDNA
+427 SKMDNA

-466 LPSKINLPIAINSQL
+466 LPSKINLPIALNSQL

>member
-23 ASVANG
+23 ASFANG
-29 VDVFG
+29 VDIFG

-44 GEQGDLNGLMDGAEL
+44 GEQGDLNGLIDGAEL

-67 SSLNAGNISEV
+67 STLNAGNISEV
-78 ESMLTVLTA
+78 ESMLRVLTA
-87 NSTDGR
+87 NSTDGQ

-107 FSSFELIAGKLLHDD
+107 FSSFELLAGRLLQND
-122 AKLNLTHEV
+122 AKPNLTHEV
-131 SEDIATQNE
+131 SEDIATQSE
-140 ISAIKDAVSQVL
+140 ISAIKDAVSQLL
-152 ALIGSLNFSD
+152 ALIGSPNFSEN
-162 KVRTAAENAIGENSK
+162 VRTNSENVIGENTN
-177 IPYFDGLSNELGLSD
+177 IPYFDGLSNKLELSD
-192 LTAFMRQKPDFVGG
+192 LTAFMRSKPDLVGA

-221 VNNQDS
+221 VNKQES

-242 EVVESLNVEII
+242 EVVESLNVEIM
-253 DENTV
+253 DENTL
-258 KVSLTKFSGI
+258 KVSQTKFSGI

-276 ADHNVSETIIDT
+276 AAQHVSETIIDT
-288 SEPINL
+288 SEPITV
-294 PSHSQS
+294 PSHSSS

-314 VPEAITLKF
+314 VPDAITLKF
-323 QTNNNETTSATNS
+323 QASNNETTNATNPS
-336 SSPPIEDD
+336 SLIEDD
-344 ANVIVTFKADETV
+344 ANVIVTFKADEAV
-357 KITRHTGELVDKST
+357 KVTRHTGELVDNST
-371 LLDHSE
+371 LPDHSE
-377 EIGEFKEL
+377 QIREFKEL
-385 SQPIV
+385 SLPVV

-406 INGLSKLKAQ
+406 INGLSKLKTQ
-416 ISNKMPSIEFG
+416 ISNKTPSIEFG
-427 SKLDNA
+427 NKIDSA
-433 INALKKKGVAA
+433 INALKKKVVAA
-444 STSKSTKASMFIS
+444 STSKSAKASMFIT

-466 LPSKINLPIAINSQL
+466 LPSKINLPIALNSQL
-481 QGLGERGIEFGAE
+481 QGLGEHGIEFGAE
-494 QALKNTQDP
+494 PALKNTQDP
-503 SRAQST
+503 LRTQST
-509 LNSSVSR
+509 NNISVSR
-516 DMLGAE
+516 DLLGAE

-644 NHGNGNEQGQ
+644 NQGNGDEQGQ
-654 KNHEANDHINRN
+654 KNHEADDHINRN
-666 NGDDSSNMIEKS
+666 NGDNSSNMIEKS

>member
-29 VDVFG
+29 VDIFG

-44 GEQGDLNGLMDGAEL
+44 GEQGDLNGLIDGAEL

-67 SSLNAGNISEV
+67 STLNAGNISEV
-78 ESMLTVLTA
+78 ESMLRVLTA
-87 NSTDGR
+87 NSTDGQ

-107 FSSFELIAGKLLHDD
+107 FSSFELIAGKLLQN
-122 AKLNLTHEV
+122 AAEPNLTPEV

-140 ISAIKDAVSQVL
+140 ISAITDAVSQVL
-152 ALIGSLNFSD
+152 ALIGSPNFSD
-162 KVRTAAENAIGENSK
+162 KVHTVAENAIGENSK
-177 IPYFDGLSNELGLSD
+177 IAYFDGLSNELELSD
-192 LTAFMRQKPDFVGG
+192 LTALMRQKPDFVGG
-206 KVSEEIKIDLALFAD
+206 KGSEEIKIDLALFAD
-221 VNNQDS
+221 VNKQDS

-242 EVVESLNVEII
+242 EIVESLNVEII
-253 DENTV
+253 DENTL

-268 EDLNLNFV
+268 ENLNLNFV
-276 ADHNVSETIIDT
+276 ADQNVAETIIDT
-288 SEPINL
+288 SEPINV
-294 PSHSQS
+294 PSHSPS
-300 TIIVSIGKSPDNSA
+300 TIIVSIGKSRDNSA

-323 QTNNNETTSATNS
+323 QASNNETTNATNPS
-336 SSPPIEDD
+336 SPIEDD
-344 ANVIVTFKADETV
+344 ANVIVTLKADETV
-357 KITRHTGELVDKST
+357 KVTRHAGELVDKNT
-371 LLDHSE
+371 LSDRSE
-377 EIGEFKEL
+377 QIEEFKEL
-385 SQPIV
+385 SLSVV

-416 ISNKMPSIEFG
+416 ISNKTPIIEFG
-427 SKLDNA
+427 GKIDNA
-433 INALKKKGVAA
+433 INALKKKGVAT
-444 STSKSTKASMFIS
+444 STSKSAKASMFIT

-466 LPSKINLPIAINSQL
+466 LPSKINLPIALNSQL
-481 QGLGERGIEFGAE
+481 QGLGERGIELGAE
-494 QALKNTQDP
+494 PVLKNTQDP
-503 SRAQST
+503 LRAQST
-509 LNSSVSR
+509 NNSSVSR
-516 DMLGAE
+516 DLLGVE
-522 TFSANL
+522 TFSANQ
-528 NSNGMKNP
+528 NSNGMRNP
-536 VLVPMQSTP
+536 VLVPTQSTP

-666 NGDDSSNMIEKS
+666 NGDDTSNMIEKS